1 MAAFGEDLARL
12 ALSDKWLMTVGKQ
25 LIRTHVIQTQASM
38 SGKQKRSQKDP
49 GEQQLSPSK
58 RQRKRK
64 STSDK
69 NDTQEVQDMSTLA
82 HSVTCVIT
90 QQCSPCILCYL
101 CGHAVVFTL
110 GCTRSHLK
118 WAWSV
123 QGHSAEVLRFRCK
136 GR

>member
-25 LIRTHVIQTQASM
+25 LIRTHVIQTQASV

-49 GEQQLSPSK
+49 EEQQLSPSK
-58 RQRKRK
+58 QQRKRK

-82 HSVTCVIT
+82 HSVTCVVM
-90 QQCSPCILCYL
+90 Q
-101 CGHAVVFTL
+101 
-110 GCTRSHLK
+110 
-118 WAWSV
+118 
-123 QGHSAEVLRFRCK
+123 
-136 GR
+136 